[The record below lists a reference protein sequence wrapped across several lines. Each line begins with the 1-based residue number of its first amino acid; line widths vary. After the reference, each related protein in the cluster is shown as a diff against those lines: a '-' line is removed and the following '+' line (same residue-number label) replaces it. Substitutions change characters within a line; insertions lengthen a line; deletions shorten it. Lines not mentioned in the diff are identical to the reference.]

1 LFKRKAPKITA
12 TPDGFIPH
20 TPSTV
25 LKDDTDFFFGPDN
38 PMTAAEYEELRRI
51 ALQPHYA
58 YQANGK
64 PYTPGITVPTM
75 LTIRN
80 NNGNPVGIDP
90 ARWAT
95 EYLINGNVRLT
106 DRHDPTV
113 VIEIPA
119 HQIISS
125 PAITLP
131 RPAITIQGSPM
142 TSTLPA
148 LDGSRVMG
156 DRPLSDVTKR
166 FFDELEREV
175 YGTIGD
181 AIVKHDQEIEEK
193 LKRLD
198 ETLKTNCYTLEIRSD
213 TGVGK
218 IEGIRH
224 KQLDQ
229 LIAVSTQRIPVML
242 VGMAGTGKGGLST
255 ARVLTPEGWRQYR
268 DLAVGAKVLG
278 EDGQAHTVTGVF
290 PRGQLDVYRFTF
302 SDGSSVVV
310 DGDHLWN
317 VRKKLNGN
325 ANVTWHTKATS
336 ELLIED
342 YSKWYIPMAQPVEFA
357 VNGELPI
364 DPYLL
369 GVLLGDGN
377 MTQRSCVAFTKNDD
391 SLVKEV
397 EKVLPAECTL
407 HSTPRSGTAQTYR
420 IVGDGTTNKILDAIR
435 SLDLQIGSLKKFIPA
450 SYKRRTV
457 AERLSLLQGLMDTDG
472 EADGSSSI
480 FHTSSPQ
487 LMEDTR
493 ELVESLGGTVRVHQR
508 TTYYTN
514 AEGARVP
521 GQPSYRCTVALPI
534 GMSPFRSQ
542 TRLDSYTPR
551 TQYNPTRRIV
561 DISPAGTG
569 EVICISVDNPTELYL
584 TEHCIVTHN
593 THAAAQVAEGVGL
606 PFYAMSVGAQTS
618 KSDIIGF
625 VHAGG
630 EYVPTLFRKAYED
643 GGVFLMDEID
653 AGNANVLILINAALA
668 NDYCAFPDGM
678 VKQHKDFIF
687 VASANTFGNGANRQ
701 YVGRNQL
708 DAATLDRFALIE
720 WEIDD
725 NLEASLAGDSRD
737 GKHWYNGV
745 KRVRAEV
752 TSEGMRVLVTPRATQ
767 RGAKLIAAGMPMEQ
781 AAAIALF
788 NLFPHDKRE
797 WAKKAAKLNLT
808 GARKAKDSET
818 AERPF

>member
-1 LFKRKAPKITA
+1 MLMPDRRPVTQRPPWGRPATVLKRKAPRIIA
-12 TPDGFIPH
+12 TDDFSPYA
-20 TPSTV
+20 PSTV
-25 LKDDTDFFFGPDN
+25 LKDDVDFAFGPDN
-38 PMTAAEYEELRRI
+38 PMTAAQYEEFRRI
-51 ALQPHYA
+51 ALQPHYTH
-58 YQANGK
+58 QANGK
-64 PYTPGITVPTM
+64 PYNPGISVPSI

-90 ARWAT
+90 ARWDI
-95 EYLINGNVRLT
+95 EYLLNGNVRLI
-106 DRHDPTV
+106 DRHDLTL
-113 VIEIPA
+113 VIEIPGN
-119 HQIISS
+119 QIISG

-242 VGMAGTGKGGLST
+242 VGMAGTGKS
-255 ARVLTPEGWRQYR
+255 
-268 DLAVGAKVLG
+268 
-278 EDGQAHTVTGVF
+278 
-290 PRGQLDVYRFTF
+290 
-302 SDGSSVVV
+302 
-310 DGDHLWN
+310 
-317 VRKKLNGN
+317 
-325 ANVTWHTKATS
+325 
-336 ELLIED
+336 
-342 YSKWYIPMAQPVEFA
+342 
-357 VNGELPI
+357 
-364 DPYLL
+364 
-369 GVLLGDGN
+369 
-377 MTQRSCVAFTKNDD
+377 
-391 SLVKEV
+391 
-397 EKVLPAECTL
+397 
-407 HSTPRSGTAQTYR
+407 
-420 IVGDGTTNKILDAIR
+420 
-435 SLDLQIGSLKKFIPA
+435 
-450 SYKRRTV
+450 
-457 AERLSLLQGLMDTDG
+457 
-472 EADGSSSI
+472 
-480 FHTSSPQ
+480 
-487 LMEDTR
+487 
-493 ELVESLGGTVRVHQR
+493 
-508 TTYYTN
+508 
-514 AEGARVP
+514 
-521 GQPSYRCTVALPI
+521 
-534 GMSPFRSQ
+534 
-542 TRLDSYTPR
+542 
-551 TQYNPTRRIV
+551 
-561 DISPAGTG
+561 
-569 EVICISVDNPTELYL
+569 
-584 TEHCIVTHN
+584 
-593 THAAAQVAEGVGL
+593 HACEQVAEGLGL

-630 EYVPTLFRKAYED
+630 EYVPTLFRQAYEH

-668 NDYCAFPDGM
+668 NGYCAFPGGM
-678 VKQHKDFIF
+678 VKQHQDFVF

-808 GARKAKDSET
+808 GARKAKDAET